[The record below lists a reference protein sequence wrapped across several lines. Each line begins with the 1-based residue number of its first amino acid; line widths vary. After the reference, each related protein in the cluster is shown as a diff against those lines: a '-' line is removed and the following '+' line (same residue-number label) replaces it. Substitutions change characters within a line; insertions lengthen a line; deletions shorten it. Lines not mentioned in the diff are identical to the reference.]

1 MAGGGEQGKGGRADC
16 GANRHPRAVRTL
28 RMAKVFYR
36 RQPATGTLP
45 LVFDSPHSGAIYPAD
60 FQPAAPQRL
69 LRATEDFDVDRLF
82 AAAPAHGAVL
92 LAAEF
97 PRCYVDVNRRLDDLD
112 PLVLDRPWPGA
123 LTDGG
128 KSRLGAG
135 LIWRLAGPAQPIY
148 ARQLSVAEVR
158 RRLERYYQPYHRE
171 LAQVLDELWGEFGTV
186 WHINCHSMPSLGAP
200 GAAGGNGGWADFV
213 VGDRDGTSA
222 APEFRDLVIDAL
234 RGMGYRVAVN
244 DIYKG
249 DELVR
254 RHGQPA
260 ARRHSLQLEIN
271 RRLYMDERRVERHAG
286 FLRLEADL
294 TRLVGSVAQY
304 VRAALGG

>member
-1 MAGGGEQGKGGRADC
+1 
-16 GANRHPRAVRTL
+16 
-28 RMAKVFYR
+28 MAKVFYR

-60 FQPAAPQRL
+60 FQPAAPRRL
-69 LRATEDFDVDRLF
+69 LRATEDFAVDQLF
-82 AAAPAHGAVL
+82 AAAPAQGAVL

-97 PRCYVDVNRRLDDLD
+97 PRCYVDVNRGLDDLD
-112 PLVLDRPWPGA
+112 PLLLDRPWPEA
-123 LTDGG
+123 LSDKG

-171 LAQVLDELWGEFGTV
+171 LAQVLDQLWDVVGAV

-200 GAAGGNGGWADFV
+200 GAVGGKGGWADFV
-213 VGDRDGTSA
+213 IGDRDGASA
-222 APEFRDLVIDAL
+222 APEFRARIVDTL
-234 RGMGYRVAVN
+234 REMGYRVAVN
-244 DIYKG
+244 EIYKG

-254 RHGQPA
+254 RHGRPA
-260 ARRHSLQLEIN
+260 ARRHSLQIEIN
-271 RRLYMDERRVERHAG
+271 RRLYMDECRVERHAG
-286 FLRLEADL
+286 FPRLEADL
-294 TRLVGSVAQY
+294 TRLIGGVARY